1 MMRRAVAI
9 VLTLL
14 LLCGLAG
21 CRQRDALRFG
31 TGGVGGTYYAY
42 GTALAQ
48 LISEENEQLSFAV
61 KTTAGSAAN
70 LRLLKEGFLQ
80 LAVVQSDTLSDAVTG
95 TGMFAETG
103 PYGGYSA
110 VAGLYCEA
118 CQIVVAADSEIESVY
133 DLAGMRV
140 SVGEHESGVLKNAE
154 EILLS
159 HGISFQ
165 MIEPVYLSFADSSA
179 ALEKGEIDAFFCTA
193 GAPTNAVSELA
204 GKMNIRLLPIADGV
218 QGNMMKMYD
227 GYTRY
232 IIPANTYAGQTQ
244 EVSTI
249 GVKAVLVASSDVK
262 KDTVAYI
269 TQFLLENGDKLRYAA
284 NVPLETDLGFAVED
298 IPCGFHEGAAEY
310 YASKGFTVDIT
321 SDSTGR
327 KVSAAQD

>member
-1 MMRRAVAI
+1 MKRAA
-9 VLTLL
+9 VLLLALL

-21 CRQRDALRFG
+21 CGQGKTLRFG

-48 LISEENEQLSFAV
+48 LISEENEQMTFAV

-80 LAVVQSDTLSDAVTG
+80 LAIVQSDTLSDAAAG
-95 TGMFAETG
+95 AGMFADAG
-103 PYGGYSA
+103 PYGGYA
-110 VAGLYCEA
+110 AIAGLYCEA
-118 CQIVVAADSEIESVY
+118 CQIVVPADSGIESVY

-140 SVGEHESGVLKNAE
+140 SIGEQESGVRKNAE

-159 HGISFQ
+159 HGISLQ
-165 MIEPVYLSFADSSA
+165 MLDPSYLSFADSAA

-204 GKMNIRLLPIADGV
+204 GRMDIRLLPIAAGV
-218 QGNMMKMYD
+218 QGNMMKMYS
-227 GYTRY
+227 GYTRCT
-232 IIPANTYAGQTQ
+232 IPANTYPGQT
-244 EVSTI
+244 EEIGTV

-262 KDTVAYI
+262 KDEAEYI
-269 TQFLLENGDKLRYAA
+269 AKFLLENGEKLRYAV
-284 NVPLETDLGFAVED
+284 NVPLESDLEFAVDD
-298 IPCGFHEGAAEY
+298 IPCGFHAGAADY
-310 YASKGFTVDIT
+310 FASKGITVDVA
-321 SDSTGR
+321 SAGTGG